1 MEGCTKQQQ
10 NNQANGSMICKE
22 RSSKQMAKAHHM
34 EAQPNEP
41 VDMLKKQQSAK
52 AGHCTRWSGES
63 DVGIDMERL
72 N

>member
-1 MEGCTKQQQ
+1 
-10 NNQANGSMICKE
+10 
-22 RSSKQMAKAHHM
+22 MAKAHHV

-63 DVGIDMERL
+63 DVGIGMERL